1 MLVNFVVEQRFL
13 YVGLRLKAPFVYA
26 VEIVFQSKRRSQAF
40 GNIKN
45 AKNDWW
51 DPCQFTF

>member
-1 MLVNFVVEQRFL
+1 MLGFGKSFPAL
-13 YVGLRLKAPFVYA
+13 FVYA

-45 AKNDWW
+45 AKND
-51 DPCQFTF
+51 Q